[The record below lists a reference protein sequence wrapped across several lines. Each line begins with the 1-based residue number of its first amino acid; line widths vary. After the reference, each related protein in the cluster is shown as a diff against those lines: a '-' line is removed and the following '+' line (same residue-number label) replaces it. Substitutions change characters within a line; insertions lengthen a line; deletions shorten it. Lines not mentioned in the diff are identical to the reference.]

1 MKTLKKV
8 LAIVL
13 TLCSL
18 TAMLT
23 VGAWAAGRIEVPAIS
38 GTDTVTAVV
47 YPDTGKEIY
56 SSHWSLGPEASGKL
70 ELTDHDNYVSSA
82 DAYIRSLTNEAGT
95 YSVKCTL
102 EYTDSTTEDIIG
114 SVTVSAAAIPVT
126 GVTIVDPTGSSTM
139 YPGTTRQLSVN
150 IVPSAATNKNV
161 TWESTDTTV
170 LLVDGNGTVNAVK
183 AGNASIIAR
192 SVSDPAVFGQ
202 YAITVSSIPVA
213 SVTVAP
219 ATADIMVG
227 GTVTLSASVL
237 PANAGNT
244 NVIWGS
250 SNNAV
255 ATVNN
260 GVVTGVSAG
269 TVTITAAAADGS
281 GHSAS
286 CTVTVSAPIL
296 VNSIALSKTST
307 ELAVGSSETLTV
319 AVAPTNA
326 SNKTVN
332 WSSNN
337 TAVAA
342 VDNGTVKAV
351 SAGTAVITASA
362 ADGSGV
368 SASCTVTVKASAAN
382 TFTISETAVNLT
394 AGSTKQ
400 LYTRLDSADVTA
412 GTSWSSTNTN
422 VATVVN
428 GKVTAKSAG
437 TATISAIFDVGGTRY
452 TAYSTVTVTGYAVQH
467 QITYGNYSTF
477 DGKNPL
483 YFMTNDLASNFKGVA
498 VDGYTLTNG
507 NQYYATSSP
516 DGHILV
522 ALNPAYLKMLSSASA
537 HTIQIGSANGIA
549 QGYFKLYGTSYNI
562 YGVKTGDESNP
573 GLWAA
578 LCFMAF
584 LGAAAIVAKRRR
596 DILG

>member
-47 YPDTGKEIY
+47 YPDSGKGIF
-56 SSHWSLGPEASGKL
+56 SSKWSLGPEASGKL

-102 EYTDSTTEDIIG
+102 VYTDSTSEDITG

-126 GVTIVDPTGSSTM
+126 GVTIVDPTGSATM

-170 LLVDGNGTVNAVK
+170 LLVDGNGLVNAVK
-183 AGNASIIAR
+183 AGNASIIAK

-202 YAITVSSIPVA
+202 YAITVSSIPVT

-227 GTVTLSASVL
+227 RTVTLSASVL

-244 NVIWGS
+244 NVFWGS
-250 SNNAV
+250 SNDAV
-255 ATVNN
+255 AIVSN
-260 GVVTGVSAG
+260 GVVTGISAG
-269 TVTITAAAADGS
+269 TATITATAADGS
-281 GHSAS
+281 GHSAN
-286 CTVTVSAPIL
+286 CTVTVSAPIP
-296 VNSIALSKTST
+296 VSSIALKTST
-307 ELAVGSSETLTV
+307 ELAVGSSETLDV

-326 SNKTVN
+326 SNKTIN

-337 TAVAA
+337 TAVAT
-342 VDNGTVKAV
+342 VDNGTVRAV
-351 SAGTAVITASA
+351 SAGTAVITATA

-382 TFTISETAVNLT
+382 TFAISETAVNLT

-412 GTSWSSTNTN
+412 GTSWSSTNTA

-437 TATISAIFDVGGTRY
+437 SATISAIFDVGGTRY

-584 LGAAAIVAKRRR
+584 LGAAAIVVKRRR

>member
-47 YPDTGKEIY
+47 YPDSGKGIF
-56 SSHWSLGPEASGKL
+56 SSKWSLGPEASGKL

-102 EYTDSTTEDIIG
+102 VYTDSTSEDITG

-126 GVTIVDPTGSSTM
+126 GVTIVDPTGSATM

-170 LLVDGNGTVNAVK
+170 LLVDGNGLVNAVK
-183 AGNASIIAR
+183 AGNASIIAK

-202 YAITVSSIPVA
+202 YAITVSSIPVT

-227 GTVTLSASVL
+227 RTVTLSASVL

-244 NVIWGS
+244 NVFWGS
-250 SNNAV
+250 SNDAV
-255 ATVNN
+255 AIVSN
-260 GVVTGVSAG
+260 GVVTGISAG
-269 TVTITAAAADGS
+269 TATITATAADGS
-281 GHSAS
+281 GHSAN
-286 CTVTVSAPIL
+286 CTVTVSAPIP
-296 VNSIALSKTST
+296 VSSIALKTST
-307 ELAVGSSETLTV
+307 ELAVGSSETLDV
-319 AVAPTNA
+319 AVAPTTA
-326 SNKTVN
+326 SNKTIN

-337 TAVAA
+337 TAVAT
-342 VDNGTVKAV
+342 VDNGTVRAV
-351 SAGTAVITASA
+351 SAGTAVITAAA

-382 TFTISETAVNLT
+382 TFAISETAVNLT

-412 GTSWSSTNTN
+412 GTSWSSTNTA

-437 TATISAIFDVGGTRY
+437 SATISAIFDVGGTRY

-584 LGAAAIVAKRRR
+584 LGAAAIVVKRRR

>member
-1 MKTLKKV
+1 MKTLKKI

-23 VGAWAAGRIEVPAIS
+23 TGAWADGTVSPNPITLKVGETVNVTATPSYNPYPADKNDVSFSWSCDSVNVQIVNPTAQTVEIKGLAEVSNAPLKCVITYTAKEDPTLTATENAVATVTVNPAVIAVTNVVIS
-38 GTDTVTAVV
+38 GASNISVGSTAQLTATVYPETATDKSVVWTSNNTGVVMVNSSGGITGIAAGSANITATASNGVSGTCTVT
-47 YPDTGKEIY
+47 
-56 SSHWSLGPEASGKL
+56 
-70 ELTDHDNYVSSA
+70 VS
-82 DAYIRSLTNEAGT
+82 N
-95 YSVKCTL
+95 VPVN
-102 EYTDSTTEDIIG
+102 
-114 SVTVSAAAIPVT
+114 SVTVTPA
-126 GVTIVDPTGSSTM
+126 
-139 YPGTTRQLSVN
+139 
-150 IVPSAATNKNV
+150 
-161 TWESTDTTV
+161 
-170 LLVDGNGTVNAVK
+170 
-183 AGNASIIAR
+183 NASI
-192 SVSDPAVFGQ
+192 
-202 YAITVSSIPVA
+202 
-213 SVTVAP
+213 
-219 ATADIMVG
+219 MVG
-227 GTVTLSASVL
+227 DTANLTATVQPV
-237 PANAGNT
+237 NAGNT
-244 NVIWGS
+244 NVVWGS

-255 ATVNN
+255 AIVNN
-260 GVVTGVSAG
+260 GVVTGISAG
-269 TVTITAAAADGS
+269 TAIITATAADGS
-281 GHSAS
+281 GFSGS
-286 CTVTVSAPIL
+286 CTVTVSAP
-296 VNSIALSKTST
+296 VPVSSIALSKTST

-326 SNKTVN
+326 TNKSIN
-332 WSSNN
+332 WSSSNA
-337 TAVAA
+337 AVAT
-342 VDNGTVKAV
+342 VENGTVRAI
-351 SAGTAVITASA
+351 SAGTATITATA

-368 SASCTVTVKASAAN
+368 SASCTVTVKGASN
-382 TFTISETAVNLT
+382 TFAISETAVSMT

-400 LYTRLDSADVTA
+400 LYTRLDSNDVTS
-412 GTSWSSTNTN
+412 GTSWSSTNTA

-452 TAYSTVTVTGYAVQH
+452 TAYSTVTVTGSAVVH

-522 ALNPAYLKMLSSASA
+522 ALNPAYLKMLSSSTS
-537 HTIQIGSANGIA
+537 HTIQIGSTSGIA

-578 LCFMAF
+578 LSLMAF
-584 LGAAAIVAKRRR
+584 LGAAAIVIKRRK
-596 DILG
+596 DLIG

>member
-23 VGAWAAGRIEVPAIS
+23 VGAWAD
-38 GTDTVTAVV
+38 GTVSPNPITLKVGETVNVTATPSYNP
-47 YPDTGKEIY
+47 YPADKNDV
-56 SSHWSLGPEASGKL
+56 SFSWSC
-70 ELTDHDNYVSSA
+70 D
-82 DAYIRSLTNEAGT
+82 
-95 YSVKCTL
+95 SVN
-102 EYTDSTTEDIIG
+102 
-114 SVTVSAAAIPVT
+114 VQ
-126 GVTIVDPTGSSTM
+126 IVDPTAQTAKIKGLAEVSNAPLKCVIT
-139 YPGTTRQLSVN
+139 YTGKEDPTLT
-150 IVPSAATNKNV
+150 ATENAV
-161 TWESTDTTV
+161 ATV
-170 LLVDGNGTVNAVK
+170 TVNPAVIAVTNVVISGASNISVGATGQLTATVYPETATDK
-183 AGNASIIAR
+183 SVVWTSNNTGVVMVNSSGGITGIAAGSANITATASNGVSGTCTVTVSNVLVSSVTVTPANASI
-192 SVSDPAVFGQ
+192 
-202 YAITVSSIPVA
+202 
-213 SVTVAP
+213 
-219 ATADIMVG
+219 MVG
-227 GTVTLSASVL
+227 DTANLTATVQPV
-237 PANAGNT
+237 NAGNT
-244 NVIWGS
+244 NVVWGS

-260 GVVTGVSAG
+260 GVVTGISAG
-269 TVTITAAAADGS
+269 TATITATAADGS
-281 GHSAS
+281 GHSAN

-296 VNSIALSKTST
+296 VDSIALSKTST

-326 SNKTVN
+326 SNKTIN

-337 TAVAA
+337 TAVAT
-342 VDNGTVKAV
+342 VDNGTVRAV
-351 SAGTAVITASA
+351 SAGTAVITAAA

-382 TFTISETAVNLT
+382 TFAISETAVNLT

-412 GTSWSSTNTN
+412 GTSWSSTNTA

-437 TATISAIFDVGGTRY
+437 SATISAIFDVGGTRY

-584 LGAAAIVAKRRR
+584 LGAAAIVVKRRR

>member
-1 MKTLKKV
+1 M
-8 LAIVL
+8 
-13 TLCSL
+13 
-18 TAMLT
+18 
-23 VGAWAAGRIEVPAIS
+23 
-38 GTDTVTAVV
+38 
-47 YPDTGKEIY
+47 
-56 SSHWSLGPEASGKL
+56 
-70 ELTDHDNYVSSA
+70 
-82 DAYIRSLTNEAGT
+82 
-95 YSVKCTL
+95 
-102 EYTDSTTEDIIG
+102 
-114 SVTVSAAAIPVT
+114 
-126 GVTIVDPTGSSTM
+126 
-139 YPGTTRQLSVN
+139 
-150 IVPSAATNKNV
+150 
-161 TWESTDTTV
+161 
-170 LLVDGNGTVNAVK
+170 
-183 AGNASIIAR
+183 
-192 SVSDPAVFGQ
+192 
-202 YAITVSSIPVA
+202 
-213 SVTVAP
+213 
-219 ATADIMVG
+219 
-227 GTVTLSASVL
+227 
-237 PANAGNT
+237 
-244 NVIWGS
+244 
-250 SNNAV
+250 
-255 ATVNN
+255 
-260 GVVTGVSAG
+260 
-269 TVTITAAAADGS
+269 ITAA
-281 GHSAS
+281 
-286 CTVTVSAPIL
+286 
-296 VNSIALSKTST
+296 
-307 ELAVGSSETLTV
+307 
-319 AVAPTNA
+319 
-326 SNKTVN
+326 
-332 WSSNN
+332 
-337 TAVAA
+337 
-342 VDNGTVKAV
+342 
-351 SAGTAVITASA
+351 A

-382 TFTISETAVNLT
+382 TFAISETAVNLT

-412 GTSWSSTNTN
+412 GTSWSSTNTA

-437 TATISAIFDVGGTRY
+437 SATISAIFDVGGTRY

-584 LGAAAIVAKRRR
+584 LGAAAIVVKRRR